1 MIENFKNRSKFRH
14 FSEIIAIFDL
24 NCEFSWNCYYF
35 EGKWGLT
42 GGKQDWRNFSL
53 PEGMET
59 DLEWK
64 TPFLYKY
71 RHPMAERINR
81 FRIAMNQIKN
91 VIEMY
96 ESYDMTHM
104 TWLIWFWWV
113 FKSSDSNIAK
123 LMSSLHFNSIFS

>member
-1 MIENFKNRSKFRH
+1 MIENYKNRSKFRNLN
-14 FSEIIAIFDL
+14 EIIAIFDL

-81 FRIAMNQIKN
+81 FRIVMNQIKN
-91 VIEMY
+91 VIWII
-96 ESYDMTHM
+96 
-104 TWLIWFWWV
+104 WLIWYDSCDFGESWDE
-113 FKSSDSNIAK
+113 KSSDSNIAK